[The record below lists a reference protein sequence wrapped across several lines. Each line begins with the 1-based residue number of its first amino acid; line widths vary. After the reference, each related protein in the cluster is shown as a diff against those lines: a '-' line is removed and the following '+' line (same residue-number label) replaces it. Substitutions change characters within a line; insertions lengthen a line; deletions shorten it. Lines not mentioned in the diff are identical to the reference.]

1 MKLFLIL
8 STATLGIALL
18 AGTASASSLTLS
30 GTVRDFSD
38 DHPNMQRAIDGVRTG
53 IVKSTLDADGKPE
66 LAVASPGGSFTDQS
80 DFAQW
85 YRDVDGVN
93 IAIPLDITLTE
104 NAGGLL
110 EFTDTSFFPIN
121 GQGFGNEGR
130 SNNYHFTFEVMAQLA
145 FTDVSQSFTFT
156 GDDDLWVFV
165 DDKLVLDLGGVHP
178 AASASFDG
186 SDLAALGLS
195 ADTNYDMAI
204 FFAERHTT
212 QSNFSIQTNFVT
224 TPDPGPAPIP
234 LPAALPLLLAGI
246 GGLGVISRRRKVA

>member
-1 MKLFLIL
+1 MKLFPVL
-8 STATLGIALL
+8 STAALGVVLL
-18 AGTASASSLTLS
+18 TGSATASSLTLT
-30 GTVRDFSD
+30 GVVRDFKD
-38 DHPNMQRAIDGVRTG
+38 THPNMQRAIDGVRPGLVET
-53 IVKSTLDADGKPE
+53 TLDADGKPE
-66 LAVASPGGSFTDQS
+66 LAVASPGGSFTNQA

-93 IAIPLDITLTE
+93 TAISHDITLTE
-104 NAGGLL
+104 NADGLL
-110 EFTDTSFFPIN
+110 EFTDNSFFPIN

-165 DDKLVLDLGGVHP
+165 DDKLVLDLGGVHG
-178 AASASFDG
+178 AATASFDG
-186 SDLAALGLS
+186 SDLAGLGLS
-195 ADTNYDMAI
+195 ADTNYDMKI

-224 TPDPGPAPIP
+224 TQQPGPAPIP
-234 LPAALPLLLAGI
+234 LPAALPMLLAGI
-246 GGLGVISRRRKVA
+246 GGLGVIARRRKTA